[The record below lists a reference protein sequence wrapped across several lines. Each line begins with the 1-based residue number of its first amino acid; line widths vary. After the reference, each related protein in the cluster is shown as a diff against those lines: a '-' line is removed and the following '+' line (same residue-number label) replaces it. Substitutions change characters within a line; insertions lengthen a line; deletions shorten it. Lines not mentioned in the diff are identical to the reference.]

1 MRYACYLHALHY
13 GKCPVTSIVWSLHS
27 KCIQLRPTII
37 HIKNV
42 MICKICNHNL
52 NCIGI
57 LFQNWHVF
65 RVCLRKDEGI
75 NHQLHLF
82 QEKVSGGDFLQLW
95 RWALLTVYG
104 RQLKYRKLLQPYKR
118 SVGVDKWNLGN
129 QFISPQPPSTQPN
142 PKPPPSPL
150 QTSFPEILSQRG
162 VGEWGVKITI
172 HTYM

>member
-13 GKCPVTSIVWSLHS
+13 VKCPVTSIVWSLHS
-27 KCIQLRPTII
+27 KCIQLRPTIK

-82 QEKVSGGDFLQLW
+82 QEKVSQEVTSCNFEGGHYSQFMADSWNIESFYSPTKEVW
-95 RWALLTVYG
+95 ELTNG
-104 RQLKYRKLLQPYKR
+104 TLET
-118 SVGVDKWNLGN
+118 NLYPPN
-129 QFISPQPPSTQPN
+129 PPTQPPQ
-142 PKPPPSPL
+142 PPPSPP